1 MYGSYQRRR
10 SFVCDKKDIRVGE
23 GFKPSPTKFRGDDFM
38 NRILVT
44 RTDRIGDV
52 ILSLPAIKA
61 IRKAFPDAYIAVMV
75 QPRIDDILKG
85 NPHIDEVIV
94 YDKNKKHKGI
104 LKNLGFIKG
113 LRSKKFDMALNLHST
128 KRTNLLCF
136 LAGIPRRIGYARGKA
151 DFLLTDKIEYTKK
164 LGEKHEAEYSLDVL
178 RYLGIS
184 PEFSNPFICVQ
195 QGDEK
200 KAEEILKTLGV
211 ASGEKFAILHPG
223 ASCKSKMWP
232 LENFA
237 KTGDMLIENLKIK
250 PMINLAPGQVDLGE
264 KVRGLMKNKPVF
276 FCDPTTL
283 GELAALFKKAS
294 LVISNDSGPAHIAAA
309 VGSPVI
315 SIFGRNQKGLS
326 PVRWRPLGTKALA
339 IHKDVGCAD
348 CLAHDCK
355 KDFLCLRAI
364 TAEEVFKE
372 AEKLL
377 NV

>member
-1 MYGSYQRRR
+1 M
-10 SFVCDKKDIRVGE
+10 K
-23 GFKPSPTKFRGDDFM
+23 
-38 NRILVT
+38 RILVT

-61 IRKAFPDAYIAVMV
+61 MRKAFPDAYIAVMV

-85 NPHIDEVIV
+85 NPNIDEVIV

-113 LRSKKFDMALNLHST
+113 LRSKKFDMVLNLHST
-128 KRTNLLCF
+128 KRINLLCF

-164 LGEKHEAEYSLDVL
+164 LGEKHEAEYSLDIL
-178 RYLGIS
+178 RYLGIN
-184 PEFSNPFICVQ
+184 PEFSNPSICVQ
-195 QGDEK
+195 QEDVEK
-200 KAEEILKTLGV
+200 AGEMLKSLGINN
-211 ASGEKFAILHPG
+211 GEKFVILHAG

-250 PMINLAPGQVDLGE
+250 VMINLAPGQVDLGE
-264 KVRGLMKNKPVF
+264 KVRGMMKNKPVF

-283 GELAALFKKAS
+283 GELAALFKKAN

-309 VGSPVI
+309 VGCPVI
-315 SIFGRNQKGLS
+315 SIFGRSQLGLS
-326 PVRWRPLGTKALA
+326 PVRWRPLGAKALA
-339 IHKDVGCAD
+339 IHKDIGCTE

-355 KDFLCLRAI
+355 KGFLCLKSISAQ
-364 TAEEVFKE
+364 EVFEK
-372 AEKLL
+372 AEGFL
-377 NV
+377 